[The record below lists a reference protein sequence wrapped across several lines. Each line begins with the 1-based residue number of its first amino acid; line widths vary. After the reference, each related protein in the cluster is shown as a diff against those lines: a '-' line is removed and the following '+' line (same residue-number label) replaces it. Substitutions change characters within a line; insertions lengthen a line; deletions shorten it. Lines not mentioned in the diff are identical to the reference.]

1 MTLFHSWVNECT
13 EMFRIA
19 ENLRNFL
26 QKSMQQW
33 RLSLTAN
40 GEDLGQVNMK
50 WGIFQGDNLLAL
62 LFVLSIVPLLLILKK
77 VNGCYKWERGNIN

>member
-1 MTLFHSWVNECT
+1 
-13 EMFRIA
+13 MFRIA